1 MDQET
6 NLPTIT
12 MDDVAILCKYNKAAE
27 AQLVLIAESRINTE
41 QKGTTNGIRNEDKQK
56 INDKK

>member
-12 MDDVAILCKYNKAAE
+12 MDDVAILCKYNQAAE
-27 AQLVLIAESRINTE
+27 AQLVLIAESRINAE
-41 QKGTTNGIRNEDKQK
+41 QKGKQDAK
-56 INDKK
+56 SKR